1 LTTGKAENEFIF
13 VFLILQIDELN
24 HRNRYHRNHRLLLV
38 VVVVVPGVLNDL
50 VQLALEEMDHEM
62 ELLHHYRN

>member
-1 LTTGKAENEFIF
+1 MNNKEENKFIF

-24 HRNRYHRNHRLLLV
+24 HRNQNHLNHHLLPE
-38 VVVVVPGVLNDL
+38 VVPVLLNDL

-62 ELLHHYRN
+62 EILHHYQN

>member
-1 LTTGKAENEFIF
+1 MNNKEENKFIF

-24 HRNRYHRNHRLLLV
+24 HRNQNHLNHHLLLEV
-38 VVVVVPGVLNDL
+38 VQVLLNDL

-62 ELLHHYRN
+62 EILLHYQN